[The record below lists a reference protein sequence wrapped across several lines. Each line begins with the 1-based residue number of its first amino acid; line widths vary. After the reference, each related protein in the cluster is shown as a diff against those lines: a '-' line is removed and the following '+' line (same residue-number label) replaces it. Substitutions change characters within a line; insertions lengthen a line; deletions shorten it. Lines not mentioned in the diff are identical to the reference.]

1 MKLLIPLLTA
11 QLSAVMLAEH
21 HQNLWDTQSITS
33 LVGLVSTSG
42 YLICKML
49 TYKS

>member
-1 MKLLIPLLTA
+1 MKLLIPLLAA
-11 QLSAVMLAEH
+11 QLFAVMLAEH
-21 HQNLWDTQSITS
+21 HQNGWDAHSTTS
-33 LVGLVSTSG
+33 LVGLVSTAG